1 MAGASLNAYLDLVNR
16 TGPAIFA
23 GKEEIVNDA
32 VKQTYGISPFM
43 RGKGIA
49 EMFRGGKY
57 ITDEWFPD
65 ESTTA
70 VTHLP
75 GASFTWSNPQTSK
88 YWSAN
93 YRFLMDHMSVID
105 QEEDLNGP
113 EQAAGMARFQ
123 QIKSMMWGKKQRL
136 MTSVYNK
143 MDNLLFAEPDFNAME
158 FSTSTSS
165 TASEPYS
172 LAAFVNE
179 YGNGLFNST
188 GTGAAGTAWT
198 TVEGINPTS
207 TGNTKWKNARV
218 TYSSSSTAAAAATGT
233 AATGVVNVGDVIAGF
248 DEMYL
253 QVDFRPP
260 TSFQEYFERAAT
272 DRMFVAASKKGYTH
286 MQQSLRARQST
297 WNWTPSGN
305 NPGISGLNYLGIPIY
320 YWQGLDSATLYPNES
335 ATPANTTDNVT
346 EGAAGVG
353 SSVNVKGIGPRY
365 YFLHPKYMLPTFH
378 EKWYIRFRDPIKPSD
393 QPEATI
399 IPVSTWY
406 NFVCR
411 SRQRQGILYPLAI
424 TGGVFSTY

>member
-113 EQAAGMARFQ
+113 GQAAGMARFQ

-158 FSTSTSS
+158 FSTSASS
-165 TASEPYS
+165 TSSEPYS
-172 LAAFVNE
+172 LAAFVTE

-188 GTGAAGTAWT
+188 GTGAAGAAWT

-218 TYSSSSTAAAAATGT
+218 TYSSNSTAAAAATGT
-233 AATGVVNVGDVIAGF
+233 AVTGVVNVGDVIAGF

-272 DRMFVAASKKGYTH
+272 DQMFVATSKKGYTH

-320 YWQGLDSATLYPNES
+320 YWQGLDAATLYPNES

-346 EGAAGVG
+346 EGATGLG
-353 SSVNVKGIGPRY
+353 SSANVKGIGPRY

>member
-207 TGNTKWKNARV
+207 TGNTKWKKARV
-218 TYSSSSTAAAAATGT
+218 TYSSSSTAAAPATGT

-248 DEMYL
+248 DAPLAEGL
-253 QVDFRPP
+253 GNHR
-260 TSFQEYFERAAT
+260 
-272 DRMFVAASKKGYTH
+272 
-286 MQQSLRARQST
+286 LR
-297 WNWTPSGN
+297 
-305 NPGISGLNYLGIPIY
+305 
-320 YWQGLDSATLYPNES
+320 
-335 ATPANTTDNVT
+335 
-346 EGAAGVG
+346 GAVVEAGVLCQPG
-353 SSVNVKGIGPRY
+353 FDDLRV
-365 YFLHPKYMLPTFH
+365 
-378 EKWYIRFRDPIKPSD
+378 FRDAAV
-393 QPEATI
+393 QALAEAKGDLVVDEEGSI
-399 IPVSTWY
+399 ALLGHLEELAGFEFEAILHVFKCNLIGFGVLAYHVGSPV
-406 NFVCR
+406 
-411 SRQRQGILYPLAI
+411 
-424 TGGVFSTY
+424 GGWS